1 MLTNAEI
8 KYLKSLREK
17 KFRDEY
23 GQFLVEGEKMVQ
35 EALDSRFNVLRV
47 IRDEPDVMARISSL
61 STPPPV
67 IAVVEKPSPRPLA
80 LERCLY
86 LGLDSVRDPGNMG
99 TILRLADWFGISTVF
114 ASTDSVEFYNPKV
127 VQSSMGSIFR
137 VNAVYCDMAELCSRF
152 RAMDMPVY
160 GTFLDGVDIY
170 TQQLAKEGLIVMGSE
185 SFGIGPEVAASVS
198 SRLYIPSFS
207 QGPGAESLNVATATA
222 IILSEFR
229 RR

>member
-8 KYLKSLREK
+8 KRLKSLREK

-23 GQFLVEGEKMVQ
+23 GQFLAEGEKMVQ
-35 EALDSRFNVLRV
+35 EALASSFNVLQV
-47 IRDEPDVMARISSL
+47 IREEPDVMARITSL

-67 IAVVEKPSPRPLA
+67 IAVVEKPVPRPLA
-80 LERCLY
+80 LERALY
-86 LGLDSVRDPGNMG
+86 LGLDSLRDPGNMG

-137 VNAVYCDMAELCSRF
+137 VNAVYCDLPELCSRF

-160 GTFLDGVDIY
+160 GTFMEGENIY
-170 TQQLAKEGLIVMGSE
+170 SQQLAAEGLIVMGSE
-185 SFGIGPEVAASVS
+185 SFGIGPAVAGRVS
-198 SRLYIPSFS
+198 TRLHIPSFS
-207 QGPGAESLNVATATA
+207 KGPGAESLNVATATA
-222 IILSEFR
+222 VILSEFR